1 VIETNH
7 HRVPAE
13 QLRREQDSGVFQ
25 FDCTDELVPLTE
37 FIGQDRALRS
47 LQFGLGVEK
56 PGYNIFVTGLTGT
69 GKSTAILEHIR
80 AAVEEKK
87 TADHA
92 RLPSD
97 WCYVYN
103 FDDPDRPRAL
113 RLPAGSAEKFRSQ
126 LEDLLFSVRT
136 NLTRAFA
143 SDEYGQRRREVLE
156 KGQQE
161 AQPLIEEA
169 EKQAEEAGFQLRF
182 TPTGVNLIPT
192 TDGKPMTP
200 EEFTALDAQHR
211 REIEERQQPITETI
225 EQVREKLRSIETSV
239 NDHLRKLD
247 REIAEWVM
255 SDAFNKLTKE
265 YGEHPEVVHF
275 LEQLKEFTLKSADT
289 LRAQSDQTPTPPS
302 FPPTADGAQTAP
314 GQPDPFAPFRC
325 NVFVDNSAA
334 PGPPIIHEPN
344 PSWTNLFGRIDRRA
358 YLGTYLSDH
367 TMLKPGSVHQANGGY
382 LILNLVD
389 LMSKPGAWD
398 GLKRVIRTK
407 EVRLEDPMEQYGL
420 LTPQTLRP
428 EPIPAEL
435 KLVVTGDPMAY
446 FLLSAY
452 DEEFWEMFK
461 VKADFDYQIDRTHEN
476 VQAYAGFVCACAER
490 EGLRHFE
497 RAAVAEVVAHGS
509 RMVDDQQKLSARFG
523 RLRDVLVEADYWAGL
538 ERAERV
544 GPAHVERAIN
554 ERIYR
559 LNMVEERLQEMII
572 RGVIIVDLAGAV
584 SGQVNGLAVH
594 EFGDFSF
601 GRPSRITA
609 RTFLGQR
616 GVTSIDRESQLS
628 GKIHDKGV
636 LILSGYLGWKYAQ
649 DKPLSVS
656 ASISFEQGYD
666 AVEGDSA
673 SLAELCAIVSSL
685 ADAPIRQDLAVTGS
699 VSQKGDVQP
708 IGGVNQKI
716 EGFHDVCKAV
726 GFTGDQGIVMPARNR
741 HNLMLR
747 KDVVESVRN
756 GDFHINVVENV
767 DEAVELLTGV
777 EAGQRLED
785 GSYPDGSI
793 NSRVDARLKE
803 MGEAMRQFGRRGRE
817 EAQAEQKEPEPVTAA
832 GAEDQSGD
840 AENEQTREAQMKGQ
854 VSREMV

>member
-1 VIETNH
+1 MIETNH
-7 HRVPAE
+7 RRVSVE
-13 QLRREQDSGVFQ
+13 QLRREQDAGVFQ

-69 GKSTAILEHIR
+69 GKSTAILEHIQR
-80 AAVEEKK
+80 AVEEKR
-87 TADHA
+87 TAEA
-92 RLPSD
+92 KRLPSD

-113 RLPAGSAEKFRSQ
+113 RLPAGVAEKLRAQ
-126 LEDLLFSVRT
+126 LEELLFSVRT

-143 SDEYGQRRREVLE
+143 SDEYGQRRRRVLD
-156 KGQQE
+156 KGQEE
-161 AQPLIEEA
+161 AQPLIEQA

-182 TPTGVNLIPT
+182 TPTGVNLIPV

-200 EEFTALDAQHR
+200 EEFTALDASQR
-211 REIEERQQPITETI
+211 REIEERQQPITQTI
-225 EQVREKLRSIETSV
+225 EQVREKLRSIESNV
-239 NDHLRKLD
+239 NDQLRNLD

-255 SDAFNKLTKE
+255 SGAFDVLLKE
-265 YGEHPEVVHF
+265 YHEHAEIVRF
-275 LEQLKEFTLKSADT
+275 LGQLKEFTIRSADM
-289 LRAQSDQTPTPPS
+289 LRAQSEQAV
-302 FPPTADGAQTAP
+302 PPTLPSAVEAVQSAV
-314 GQPDPFAPFRC
+314 GQPDPFVAFRC
-325 NVFVDNSAA
+325 NVFVDNAVA
-334 PGPPIIHEPN
+334 TGPPIILEPN
-344 PSWTNLFGRIDRRA
+344 PSWTNLFGRIDRKA

-367 TMLKPGSVHQANGGY
+367 TMLKPGSVHTANGGY

-407 EVRLEDPMEQYGL
+407 EVRLEDPMEQYGF

-428 EPIPAEL
+428 EPIPVDL

-461 VKADFDYQIDRTHEN
+461 VKADFDYQIDRTYEN

-509 RMVDDQQKLSARFG
+509 RMVDDQEKLSARFG

-559 LNMVEERLQEMII
+559 LNMVEERLRELIS
-572 RGVIIVDLAGAV
+572 RGVIIVDLSGAV

-649 DKPLSVS
+649 DKPLSLS

-673 SLAELCAIVSSL
+673 SLAELCAVVSSL

-708 IGGVNQKI
+708 IGGINQKI

-726 GFTGDQGIVMPARNR
+726 GFTGDQGIVMPTRNR

-747 KDVVESVRN
+747 KDVVGSVRN
-756 GDFHINVVENV
+756 GSFHIYVVDSV
-767 DEAVELLTGV
+767 DQAVELLTGV
-777 EAGQRLED
+777 EAGQRRED
-785 GSYPDGSI
+785 GSYPEGSI
-793 NSRVDARLKE
+793 NARVDARLKE
-803 MGEAMRQFGRRGRE
+803 MGEAMRQFGRRG
-817 EAQAEQKEPEPVTAA
+817 PAA
-832 GAEDQSGD
+832 RDGRDGQQ
-840 AENEQTREAQMKGQ
+840 ENEEKLDPAPEEESQEREDA
-854 VSREMV
+854 S